1 MASDEQPSPW
11 KGAGEV
17 AQIGLTLVV
26 ATVIGLG
33 VGYYLDLWLGT
44 RPWLLLVGLV
54 FGIAAGF
61 LNIFRAAR
69 ALERDQNRRD

>member
-1 MASDEQPSPW
+1 M
-11 KGAGEV
+11 
-17 AQIGLTLVV
+17 TLVV

-44 RPWLLLVGLV
+44 RPWLLLVGLA